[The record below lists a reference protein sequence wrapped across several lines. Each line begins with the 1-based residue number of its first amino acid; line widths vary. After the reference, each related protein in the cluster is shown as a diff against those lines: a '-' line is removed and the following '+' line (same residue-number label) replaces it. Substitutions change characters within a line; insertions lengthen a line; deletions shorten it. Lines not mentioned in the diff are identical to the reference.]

1 MQTVSPH
8 DVFSLQTVSPHDVFS
23 LSSSEDE
30 AEANPLVVEL
40 EEKTDRAERKTNMWF
55 NKGSFA
61 GLEEDD
67 DEDLEIEKMTED
79 YQKRGGVILG
89 EYKIA
94 LSLKDNFTKNKT

>member
-1 MQTVSPH
+1 MSSHHVL
-8 DVFSLQTVSPHDVFS
+8 SL
-23 LSSSEDE
+23 LSSEDE
-30 AEANPLVVEL
+30 EEANPLVVEL

-89 EYKIA
+89 EYEITI
-94 LSLKDNFTKNKT
+94 SLKGNFTMNKTSSK